1 MSPPTGIEYPP
12 TLPVATRGPIDAVV
26 HPPGSKS
33 ITNRALLAAALAEG
47 DSVLAGALESDDTAA
62 MRESLRALGANIDDS
77 GDEWTVKGTAGR
89 LRTPSRPL
97 DARASGTTARFLTA
111 AATLADGAVV
121 VDGSPRLRQRPIA
134 DLADALRELGAAVEV
149 LGREG
154 CPPVLVGGGGLEGG
168 SATIDASRSSQFVSA
183 VMLAAPYAR
192 RDVEL
197 IWRGGVLV
205 SRPYVG
211 TTAEVMRAFGAEVGL
226 RGDGVVVAAGGYRAC
241 RYTVEADAS
250 AAVYAF
256 AAAAITGGR
265 VRVEGIDPDS
275 TQADLGVLDVLAAM
289 GCAVRRG
296 EGGIT
301 VSAPAGGLRA
311 VEVDMNDMPD
321 AVLAVAVTA
330 LFARGTTTI
339 RNVANLRL
347 KESDRLGALETEL
360 RRLGAQANAGD
371 DHLVVEPAELQGAEI
386 DTYDDHRMAMS
397 FALAGLR
404 VPGVVI
410 RDPGCVAKTWPD
422 FFEMLAAL

>member
-1 MSPPTGIEYPP
+1 
-12 TLPVATRGPIDAVV
+12 
-26 HPPGSKS
+26 
-33 ITNRALLAAALAEG
+33 
-47 DSVLAGALESDDTAA
+47 
-62 MRESLRALGANIDDS
+62 
-77 GDEWTVKGTAGR
+77 
-89 LRTPSRPL
+89 
-97 DARASGTTARFLTA
+97 
-111 AATLADGAVV
+111 
-121 VDGSPRLRQRPIA
+121 
-134 DLADALRELGAAVEV
+134 
-149 LGREG
+149 
-154 CPPVLVGGGGLEGG
+154 
-168 SATIDASRSSQFVSA
+168 
-183 VMLAAPYAR
+183 
-192 RDVEL
+192 
-197 IWRGGVLV
+197 
-205 SRPYVG
+205 
-211 TTAEVMRAFGAEVGL
+211 MRAFGAEVGL